1 VPGKRRA
8 WIVAAQLALAAVI
21 VWFAVDRLRGQW
33 SEVAQTA
40 AGLEPRWSIVAL
52 SCLVVL
58 LTYAVLIQTWRTVVA
73 GWGQRLGFMDAAR
86 IWTVSNLGRYVPG
99 KVWQLGAMAYL
110 AEQRGV
116 SGVVA
121 AGSALVVTVV
131 NLIAG
136 FVVAAVTGAD
146 LLGFSTLGLVLI
158 AVAAASVLFAP
169 AVIPTL
175 VRWAA
180 RLLGRDASA
189 VPALPASAL
198 WFAVIASGVAWVMY
212 GIAFRLLALGV
223 LGSAPGATS
232 LYVAV
237 FTGSYVLG
245 FIVLIAP
252 AGVGVREVS
261 MGAALAKAGFALSSA
276 TVLVIVSRLWL
287 TVLELLPALA
297 FLAHGAVR
305 ATRSNA
311 TDRFPS
317 T

>member
-1 VPGKRRA
+1 M
-8 WIVAAQLALAAVI
+8 IAAQLALAIAI

-33 SEVAQTA
+33 REVASTA
-40 AGLEPRWSIVAL
+40 AGLEPRWGIVLA
-52 SCLVVL
+52 SCVLVL

-73 GWGQRLGFMDAAR
+73 GWGQRLGYIDAAR

-99 KVWQLGAMAYL
+99 KIWQLGAMAYL

-131 NLIAG
+131 NLVAG

-146 LLGFSTLGLVLI
+146 LLGFSTLGLALI
-158 AVAAASVLFAP
+158 AAAAAGVLFAP
-169 AVIPTL
+169 AAIPML
-175 VRWAA
+175 VRMAA
-180 RLLGRDASA
+180 RLLNRDAS
-189 VPALPASAL
+189 VIPALPARSI
-198 WFAVIASGVAWVMY
+198 WFAVIASGIAWIMY

-223 LGSAPGATS
+223 LGAAPGATS

-245 FIVLIAP
+245 FVVLIAP
-252 AGVGVREVS
+252 AGFGVREVS
-261 MGAALAKAGFALSSA
+261 MGAALANAGFSLTGA
-276 TVLVIVSRLWL
+276 TVRVIVSRLWL

-297 FLAHGAVR
+297 FLADGAVR
-305 ATRSNA
+305 APRSNVSA
-311 TDRFPS
+311 RFPS
-317 T
+317 P